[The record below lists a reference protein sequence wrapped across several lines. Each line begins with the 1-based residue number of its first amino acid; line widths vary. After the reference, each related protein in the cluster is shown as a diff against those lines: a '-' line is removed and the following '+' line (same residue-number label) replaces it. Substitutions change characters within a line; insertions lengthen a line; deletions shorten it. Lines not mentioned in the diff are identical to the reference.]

1 MSSMGH
7 RELLGVPL
15 PIIQAPMAGVQGSAL
30 CIAVS
35 NAGGLGSLPCG
46 MLSPDAIHAELTAIR
61 AGTDK
66 PYCVN
71 FFCHTMPPENPVRE
85 AAWRALLLPYFE
97 EYGLPLPGAPSA
109 LRTPFGGQAADV
121 LENFKPQ
128 VVSFHFG
135 LPAAP
140 LLSRVRAWGSKVLGC
155 ATTVEEA
162 LWLEAHGVDAVIAQ
176 GSEAGGHRG
185 MFLSS
190 ELATQSGTMALLPQ
204 ILDAVR
210 VPVIAAGG
218 LAGATAIAAAMRMG
232 AVAAQIGTAYLL
244 CNEATTGVAHR
255 AALKQATVSTALTNL
270 FSGRPARGI
279 VNRLM
284 HDLGPIS
291 RAAPE
296 FPLAAGALA
305 PLRAHAERLGR
316 GDFSPLWCGQNVSGC
331 RETGAAELTRAL
343 AAEVHQWR

>member
-1 MSSMGH
+1 MSSTGH
-7 RELLGVPL
+7 RALLGVEL
-15 PIIQAPMAGVQGSAL
+15 PIIQAPMAGVQGSSL

-46 MLSPDAIHAELTAIR
+46 MLSADAIHAELTAIR

-66 PYCVN
+66 PYGVN
-71 FFCHTMPPENPVRE
+71 FFCHTMPSENAVRE

-109 LRTPFGGQAADV
+109 LRTPFSSQAADV
-121 LENFKPQ
+121 LEAFKPP

-135 LPAAP
+135 LPSAR
-140 LLSRVRAWGSKVLGC
+140 LLSRVKSWGSRVLGC

-162 LWLEAHGVDAVIAQ
+162 LWLEAHGADGVIAQ

-190 ELATQSGTMALLPQ
+190 DLATQSGTMALLPQ
-204 ILDAVR
+204 TLDAVR

-218 LAGATAIAAAMRMG
+218 LAGATAIAAAIRMG

-244 CNEATTGVAHR
+244 CSEATTGIAHR
-255 AALKQATVSTALTNL
+255 AALKQPAISTALTNL

-343 AAEVHQWR
+343 AAEALQWR